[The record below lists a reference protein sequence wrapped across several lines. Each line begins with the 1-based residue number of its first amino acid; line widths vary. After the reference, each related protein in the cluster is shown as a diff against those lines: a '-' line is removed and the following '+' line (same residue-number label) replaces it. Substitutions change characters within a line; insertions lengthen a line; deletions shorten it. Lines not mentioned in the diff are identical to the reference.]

1 MNHEPY
7 EAETTAIERR
17 LRSADEREQ
26 ALDERECEI
35 AARESQ
41 RVWLADDVESV
52 LTKAAQR
59 DAVAA
64 SRDSAAG
71 KRDMAANMH
80 AWLNGDEDRSDAE
93 ARQEALDDRL
103 QSAGDR
109 AHSATDLDALAK
121 LALTRTSDEEGPT
134 TE

>member
-1 MNHEPY
+1 MNDEPDD
-7 EAETTAIERR
+7 AETSAADQR

-26 ALDERECEI
+26 ALDDRECEI

-41 RVWLADDVESV
+41 RAWLVDDVEGV

-64 SRDSAAG
+64 SRDSAAS

-80 AWLNGDEDRSDAE
+80 AWLNRDEGRGDAE

-103 QSAGDR
+103 HSAGDR
-109 AHSATDLDALAK
+109 TASATDLEALAE
-121 LALTRTSDEEGPT
+121 LALTHT
-134 TE
+134 TEDGDPSTG